1 MRILVTGANGFLGRH
16 LGQRLSELRHEL
28 FINTAGALISQEF
41 AFSQG
46 DCYVVA
52 QTADG
57 HQESYDTI
65 GQQRGFEC
73 LAEGWRDEL
82 MPNPDLPTFAI
93 ELGRE
98 TRELAAAP
106 ALKRIVL
113 SPCASAGS
121 ARCEC

>member
-1 MRILVTGANGFLGRH
+1 MGLGADIAFNAVAAM
-16 LGQRLSELRHEL
+16 SELRHEL
-28 FINTAGALISQEF
+28 FINTAGSMISQAF

-52 QTADG
+52 QTTDG

-73 LAEGWRDEL
+73 LAEGSRDEL

-93 ELGRE
+93 ELGR
-98 TRELAAAP
+98 RRAN
-106 ALKRIVL
+106 
-113 SPCASAGS
+113 SPPLPH
-121 ARCEC
+121 